1 MADMNFETGPRPGP
15 RPGPRA
21 GGLRDP
27 QTRRMLLI
35 AGAALLALLLILALW
50 SSTGSRGARGDL
62 RAANERILEKRGEVE
77 EARQVLEQRL
87 AELREAEAAAIAE
100 DERLDATLVRER
112 RTGTAAGEVVPLVGN
127 EEQRAEESLRRSE
140 ERLREGARRP

>member
-1 MADMNFETGPRPGP
+1 MPEMQPHHVGPRTSALSDP
-15 RPGPRA
+15 R
-21 GGLRDP
+21 
-27 QTRRMLLI
+27 TRRLLLI
-35 AGAALLALLLILALW
+35 AGAALLALLALAAVW
-50 SSTGSRGARGDL
+50 STTGSRGARDDL

-112 RTGTAAGEVVPLVGN
+112 GTQTSAGEVVPLVGG
-127 EEQRAEESLRRSE
+127 EEARARESLRRSE
-140 ERLREGARRP
+140 EQLREGARRRP